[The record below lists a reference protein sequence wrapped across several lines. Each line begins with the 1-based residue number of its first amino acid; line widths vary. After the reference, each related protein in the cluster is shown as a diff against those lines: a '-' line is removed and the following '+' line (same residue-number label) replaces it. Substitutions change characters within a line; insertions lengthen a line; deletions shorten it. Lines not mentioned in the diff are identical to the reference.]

1 MFIFAPGSDEYLH
14 ATTIIPSRQN
24 ALIAL
29 QSLALEASLGIGRFL
44 SIDEHPQTAPR
55 GKEYIPGESE
65 AEPQASA
72 TPSVRCFLQPT
83 VTKIARHHKASFVF
97 RGLNCGLDSA
107 LRLLT
112 GAVDVSANSHNLA
125 S

>member
-14 ATTIIPSRQN
+14 AMTIIPSRQN

-29 QSLALEASLGIGRFL
+29 QSLALEVSLGIGRSP

-65 AEPQASA
+65 AEPQPAA
-72 TPSVRCFLQPT
+72 AASVRCFLQPT
-83 VTKIARHHKASFVF
+83 VTRISRHHKASFAF
-97 RGLNCGLDSA
+97 RG
-107 LRLLT
+107 
-112 GAVDVSANSHNLA
+112 
-125 S
+125 